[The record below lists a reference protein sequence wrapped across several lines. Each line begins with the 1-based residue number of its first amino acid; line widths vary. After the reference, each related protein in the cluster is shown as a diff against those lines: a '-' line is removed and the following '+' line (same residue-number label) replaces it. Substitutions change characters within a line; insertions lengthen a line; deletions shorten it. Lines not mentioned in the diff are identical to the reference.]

1 MGVSVWMNRLA
12 VEPIERVSIV
22 NSIADRLRVRIL
34 SSDLPEGYQLRQET
48 VAEEYA
54 VSRMP
59 VREALR
65 QLEAQ
70 GLVVFHSHRGAVV
83 SRLEPDEIEELY
95 DLRALIETDLIRRAA
110 PLAGPE
116 DHRACEAALEASE
129 AIYEQRDVGRW
140 GELNWLFHETM
151 YKPAGRARSLS
162 LAQTLN
168 FNTDRYIRLQL
179 SLSDVAIGRTKGEHR
194 AMFEAY
200 CAGDGKRAAA
210 LLLAHL
216 VHARDALMGHLR
228 KG

>member
-1 MGVSVWMNRLA
+1 MNKLA
-12 VEPIERVSIV
+12 IEPIERVSIV
-22 NSIADRLRVRIL
+22 DSIAHRLRDRIL

-70 GLVVFHSHRGAVV
+70 GLVVFHPHRGAVV
-83 SRLEPDEIEELY
+83 SRLEPVEIEELY

-110 PLAGPE
+110 PLARPE
-116 DHRACEAALEASE
+116 DHRACEIALKASE

-140 GELNWLFHETM
+140 GELNWLFHEAL
-151 YKPAGRARSLS
+151 YRPAGRTRSLG
-162 LAQTLN
+162 LAKTLN

-179 SLSDVAIGRTKGEHR
+179 SLTDVAIGHTKNEHR
-194 AMFEAY
+194 ALFNAY
-200 CAGDGKRAAA
+200 CAGDGNRAAE

-216 VHARDALMGHLR
+216 VHARDALMRHLR
-228 KG
+228 RT